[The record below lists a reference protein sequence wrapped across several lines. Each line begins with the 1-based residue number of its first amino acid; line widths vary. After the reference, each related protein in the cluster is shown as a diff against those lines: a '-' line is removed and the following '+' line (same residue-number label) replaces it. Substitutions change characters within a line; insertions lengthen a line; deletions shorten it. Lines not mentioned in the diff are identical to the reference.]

1 MSWLTIAQRHRPSG
15 GHSDGWFIIKNEN
28 QFRREHHYFR
38 NTARG
43 MGGSENAVSMLQ
55 TGVYMNYY
63 VPN

>member
-1 MSWLTIAQRHRPSG
+1 MADNSAEAQAFRRSIPT
-15 GHSDGWFIIKNEN
+15 DGLVIKNEN
-28 QFRREHHYFR
+28 QFRRERHYFR